1 MYRSLFLARLED
13 LDRGISEAQDIVK
26 SKAREL
32 ERAEQA
38 MVLVKK
44 ALEKSLSR
52 KRYVESIISSGLS
65 EVYGVQYSYE
75 LKEVVDDDGLVRGLK
90 PTLKRVGGLE
100 RDPYR
105 RFGRGAKDVMNICY
119 NFALILLEAG
129 TSRLLVMDEPLSHI
143 SNEMQERLEQFMQ
156 NICKKSGLQLVMI
169 THQDAP
175 FGRVYEVKKKLV
187 EGVEYSEVFLKDG

>member
-1 MYRSLFLARLED
+1 MYRNLFLARL
-13 LDRGISEAQDIVK
+13 K
-26 SKAREL
+26 EL
-32 ERAEQA
+32 EEGILAAGKEIEGRDHQLEVANQA
-38 MVLVKK
+38 LLLCKK
-44 ALEKSLSR
+44 ALEQSLER
-52 KRYVESIISSGLS
+52 KKYVEAIISSGLT

-75 LKEVVDDDGLVRGLK
+75 LREVLDDAGVVRGLK

-119 NFALILLEAG
+119 NFALILLEHSTA
-129 TSRLLVMDEPLSHI
+129 RLLVMDEPLSHI
-143 SNEMQERLEQFMQ
+143 SPEMQEKLEQFMK

-175 FGRVYEVKKKLV
+175 FGKVYEVKKKMV
-187 EGVEYSEVFLKDG
+187 DGVEYSEVFLRNE